1 MRIVKQLLGILA
13 TGYILAYYSEHLF
26 WAHLRP
32 EHSLSERISNWLVYS
47 VLAYVFLSLL
57 VRFRV
62 FSVWALFL
70 AGAIF
75 GWLTE
80 GLIVQ
85 TAYDSLPLSLSF
97 TGLAWHAL
105 ITIWVGFYAVPK
117 VSLAG
122 IRSILLLAAGIGL
135 VYGFWAIT
143 WWMEPDGGMASPL
156 DFALFSFTTTLLLIF
171 AYWIYARTI
180 PNVFKPSRIADVT
193 ITVLLLLYFIFVAIP
208 KVQVA
213 GLILPPL
220 LFGIFL
226 TLRHNK
232 QAESRDSILESTAGV
247 NKTWHYL
254 GLLALPVTATIIY
267 TAAFSL
273 GLRWHTN
280 WIVYL
285 LTTPAGFILL
295 TVSIIK
301 VWRMKPAMA
310 LTY

>member
-1 MRIVKQLLGILA
+1 M
-13 TGYILAYYSEHLF
+13 
-26 WAHLRP
+26 
-32 EHSLSERISNWLVYS
+32 
-47 VLAYVFLSLL
+47 
-57 VRFRV
+57 
-62 FSVWALFL
+62 
-70 AGAIF
+70 
-75 GWLTE
+75 
-80 GLIVQ
+80 
-85 TAYDSLPLSLSF
+85 
-97 TGLAWHAL
+97 
-105 ITIWVGFYAVPK
+105 PK

-193 ITVLLLLYFIFVAIP
+193 ITVLLILYFIFVTIP

-220 LFGIFL
+220 FLGIFL

-232 QAESRDSILESTAGV
+232 QAESRDSMLESTIGM
-247 NKTWHYL
+247 NKAWHYL
-254 GLLALPVTATIIY
+254 GLLALPVSATIIY